1 MGHEDS
7 VTKMKK
13 AVNMNNGTEMADQVG
28 KVTIAV
34 GGWVGSWQ
42 LADVQVIAS
51 IISGTLVAVYTGFQL
66 YFLIRDRFFGKDEDE
81 VRDR

>member
-1 MGHEDS
+1 
-7 VTKMKK
+7 MKK
-13 AVNMNNGTEMADQVG
+13 GGNMDEAA
-28 KVTIAV
+28 KITIAV

-66 YFLIRDRFFGKDEDE
+66 YFLIRDRFFGGKKNEAQ
-81 VRDR
+81 DR

>member
-1 MGHEDS
+1 
-7 VTKMKK
+7 
-13 AVNMNNGTEMADQVG
+13 MNNGTEMADQVG

-66 YFLIRDRFFGKDEDE
+66 YFLIRDRFFGGKKDEAQ
-81 VRDR
+81 DRK